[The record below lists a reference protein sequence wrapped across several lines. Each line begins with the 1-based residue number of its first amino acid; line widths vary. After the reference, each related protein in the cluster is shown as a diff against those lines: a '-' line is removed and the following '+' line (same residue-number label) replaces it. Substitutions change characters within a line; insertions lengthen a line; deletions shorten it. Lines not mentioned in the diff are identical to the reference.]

1 MILVLVFH
9 HCNRKVINAN
19 THTEGGREGRKEG
32 GREGG
37 REREGGAAVPPPGGG
52 GAAQEE
58 REGKRERNLH
68 KHSTLKVVVVTS
80 YSLRS

>member
-1 MILVLVFH
+1 LILVLVFH

-37 REREGGAAVPPPGGG
+37 RKRGREREREIYISIPPS
-52 GAAQEE
+52 
-58 REGKRERNLH
+58 R
-68 KHSTLKVVVVTS
+68 
-80 YSLRS
+80 